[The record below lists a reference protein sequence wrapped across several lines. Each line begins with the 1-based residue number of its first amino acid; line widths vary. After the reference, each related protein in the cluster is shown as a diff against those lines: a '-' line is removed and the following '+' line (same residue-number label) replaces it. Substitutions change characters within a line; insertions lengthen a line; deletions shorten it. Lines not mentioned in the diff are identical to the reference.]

1 LPTALREFSCGFF
14 QPEKAHKSV
23 LPWVQFQ
30 PEKAHKSVL
39 PWVHFQPE
47 KAHKSVLHSGFFQ
60 PEKAHK
66 SLLGHFGYYLEELGQ
81 PSDLS
86 TSSTRVQ
93 REKG

>member
-1 LPTALREFSCGFF
+1 MPTALREFSWALF

-23 LPWVQFQ
+23 LHSGF
-30 PEKAHKSVL
+30 
-39 PWVHFQPE
+39 FQPE

-81 PSDLS
+81 PSD
-86 TSSTRVQ
+86 
-93 REKG
+93 